1 LIPDPWFWALA
12 IPAVALTGISKG
24 GLGGG
29 AAVATPLMA
38 LTIAPAQAAAIML
51 PVLCLMD
58 LAGVRAYLWR
68 WDRRVVRI
76 IVPAGIAGTAIG
88 GLTIRFLNDDWIR
101 ILLGVV
107 ALGFLAWTLFPR
119 STSMRKPPEGAG
131 WFWGMLSGFT
141 SFITH
146 AGSPPVMVYLVP
158 QRLEKD
164 AFIATSLIFF
174 LALNY
179 AKILPYVWL
188 GLFDLGVLGT
198 AAALVPVGIAGI
210 YAGQWVQRRVD
221 VRWFYRVIYT
231 LLFITGSKL
240 LYDGITGVIDN
251 AAK

>member
-1 LIPDPWFWALA
+1 LIVDPWFWALA

-24 GLGGG
+24 GMGGG

-38 LTIAPAQAAAIML
+38 LAIPPAQAAAIML

-76 IVPAGIAGTAIG
+76 LVPAGIAGTLLG
-88 GLTIRFLNDDWIR
+88 GLTVSFMNDDWIR

-119 STSMRKPPEGAG
+119 RTLSAKPGARAG

-146 AGSPPVMVYLVP
+146 AGSPPAMVWLIP

-164 AFIATSLIFF
+164 AFVATSLVFF
-174 LALNY
+174 AALNY
-179 AKILPYVWL
+179 AKIVPYLWL
-188 GLFDLGVLGT
+188 GLFDRSVLAT
-198 AAALVPVGIAGI
+198 ALVLVPLGIAGI
-210 YAGQWVQRRVD
+210 YAGQWLQRRID
-221 VRWFYRVIYT
+221 TRWFYRIIYA
-231 LLFITGSKL
+231 LLFLTGCRL
-240 LYDGITGVIDN
+240 LYDGVRGL
-251 AAK
+251 

>member
-1 LIPDPWFWALA
+1 LIVDPWFWALA

-24 GLGGG
+24 GMGGG

-38 LTIAPAQAAAIML
+38 LAIPPAQAAAIML

-76 IVPAGIAGTAIG
+76 LVPAGIAGTLLG
-88 GLTIRFLNDDWIR
+88 GLTVSFMNDDWIR

-119 STSMRKPPEGAG
+119 RTLSARPGAGAG

-146 AGSPPVMVYLVP
+146 AGSPPVMVYLLP
-158 QRLEKD
+158 QKLDKE
-164 AFIATSLIFF
+164 AFVATLLIYF

-179 AKILPYVWL
+179 AKIPSYVAL
-188 GLFDLGVLGT
+188 GLVDAQVLFT
-198 AAALVPVGIAGI
+198 AGLLVPVGVAGI
-210 YAGQWVQRRVD
+210 YAGQWLQRRID
-221 VRWFYRVIYT
+221 VRWFYRVIYS
-231 LLFITGSKL
+231 LLFITGVKL
-240 LYDGITGVIDN
+240 LYDGMTGL
-251 AAK
+251 AP